1 MSSSSEKQLKSIS
14 SSKKSATEF
23 LLERFEALE
32 KSCQELT
39 ESIKQVNEE
48 LETLRPL
55 FKEIV
60 ETNISTE
67 SQTTLLDRAL
77 KSSATSKKKS
87 TTSAKTNF
95 SHEDVITEPL
105 FPLRSDDSDVPKTR
119 SLTAD
124 FINEVNTLPLPELEE
139 KLALA
144 NAKKNVIK
152 NILNERKKL
161 NFQRFES
168 MDDIVR
174 RIKGLAEHSLEKIT
188 EQWS

>member
-14 SSKKSATEF
+14 SSNQSATEF

-32 KSCQELT
+32 KNCQELT
-39 ESIKQVNEE
+39 ESIKQVNDE
-48 LETLRPL
+48 LQALRPAL
-55 FKEIV
+55 MEIV
-60 ETNISTE
+60 ETNIPTE
-67 SQTTLLDRAL
+67 SQTMPFDKAP
-77 KSSATSKKKS
+77 KSSAISKKKS
-87 TTSAKTNF
+87 TTSAKTNS
-95 SHEDVITEPL
+95 SHEDIITEPL
-105 FPLRSDDSDVPKTR
+105 FPLRTENDVPKTG
-119 SLTAD
+119 SSKAD

-139 KLALA
+139 KLTLA